1 MQWMHAAPRPSVTL
15 PKGCATPTRMP
26 LVTKHKHKSK
36 GNPVPE
42 LPQTE
47 GFAATSAAF
56 RLAMECKAK

>member
-1 MQWMHAAPRPSVTL
+1 MHAAPRPSVTL